1 MAAGECTT
9 TPKDNRGK
17 NFLRGV
23 DEAIDLQSDPAK
35 LHLPGTAVVRLPA
48 SGCSL
53 TIRQL
58 IFFGFGRHAIVTG
71 TDLDRQNVTSSEA
84 SRDGLCR

>member
-1 MAAGECTT
+1 MSAGECTT
-9 TPKDNRGK
+9 TPKDNQGK

-23 DEAIDLQSDPAK
+23 DEAIDLQGDPAK
-35 LHLPGTAVVRLPA
+35 LPSPGTAVVRLPA

-71 TDLDRQNVTSSEA
+71 TDLDRHNVPSPEE
-84 SRDGLCR
+84 SRDGFCR